1 MKTTLSKSKYIAGL
15 QCPRR
20 LWLACHEPDLGTPAT
35 ESLAAVFDQGAEIGR
50 RARDLFPGGVLVDE
64 EAWQHGQATART
76 RQLMADRNVGAIFEA
91 AFVHAGVRVRVDVL
105 ERLGPRTWGLR
116 EVKQGASVKD
126 VYLDDAAVQ
135 RFVVEGAGVRLRS
148 VEIVHVNRDYVRG
161 DDGIDWRHFFQRAD
175 VTAETAA
182 LLPDVPAR
190 VRAFRRM
197 LAKATAPDVE
207 PSPHCFD
214 PYGCEFWDHCT
225 AAKPADWIV
234 GGLPGL
240 NGERLAR
247 LRDAGI
253 ERITDIPDDFRL
265 GPAQARIRAAW
276 LAGGL
281 HLEPGLAAALRRTG
295 PPAHYLDF
303 ETAFPAIPLYAG
315 MRPYQQVPVPV
326 VAAPGGRRSGACCTA
341 SSSPTAGPIRA
352 PPSRETLLAA
362 LRHRRE
368 PILVWSSFESSRL
381 GELAEALP
389 EHAAEIARVRA
400 RLVDLHP
407 IVRGHVG
414 HPEFGGSFSLKRWRR
429 CSRQRSP
436 TTTSTA

>member
-1 MKTTLSKSKYIAGL
+1 
-15 QCPRR
+15 
-20 LWLACHEPDLGTPAT
+20 
-35 ESLAAVFDQGAEIGR
+35 
-50 RARDLFPGGVLVDE
+50 
-64 EAWQHGQATART
+64 
-76 RQLMADRNVGAIFEA
+76 
-91 AFVHAGVRVRVDVL
+91 
-105 ERLGPRTWGLR
+105 
-116 EVKQGASVKD
+116 
-126 VYLDDAAVQ
+126 
-135 RFVVEGAGVRLRS
+135 
-148 VEIVHVNRDYVRG
+148 
-161 DDGIDWRHFFQRAD
+161 
-175 VTAETAA
+175 
-182 LLPDVPAR
+182 
-190 VRAFRRM
+190 M
-197 LAKATAPDVE
+197 LAKAAAPDVE
-207 PSPHCFD
+207 PSLHCFD
-214 PYGCEFWDHCT
+214 PYDCEFWDHCT

-240 NGERLAR
+240 NGERLTR

-295 PPAHYLDF
+295 PPALYLDF

-315 MRPYQQVPVPV
+315 MRPYQQMPVPV
-326 VAAPGGRRSGACCTA
+326 VAAPGGRRSGGCCTA
-341 SSSPTAGPIRA
+341 NSSPTAGPIRA
-352 PPSRETLLAA
+352 PPSP
-362 LRHRRE
+362 RRC
-368 PILVWSSFESSRL
+368 SRRCAT
-381 GELAEALP
+381 GAGPSWCGPASRPAGSAELAEALP

-429 CSRQRSP
+429 CSRRRSP